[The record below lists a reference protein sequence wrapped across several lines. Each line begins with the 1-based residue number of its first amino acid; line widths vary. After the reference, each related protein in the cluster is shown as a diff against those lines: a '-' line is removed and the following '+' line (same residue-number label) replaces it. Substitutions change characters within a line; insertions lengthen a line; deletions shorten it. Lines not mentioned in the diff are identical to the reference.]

1 MHQIATTIEQ
11 SRRLLERPDIVP
23 ADSADMRFYTDMCLY
38 KAVNGQRPLTVRG
51 EIPFWDVDA
60 WSLSALWGILNSFG
74 RIYEFPT
81 TLSPEELIEKMVEI
95 IEYAEPF

>member
-1 MHQIATTIEQ
+1 MTQIATTIEQ
-11 SRRLLERPDIVP
+11 SRRLLARPDIVP
-23 ADSADMRFYTDMCLY
+23 ADSADMCLY
-38 KAVNGQRPLTVRG
+38 KAVNGQMYLTVRG

-95 IEYAEPF
+95 IETAEPF

>member
-1 MHQIATTIEQ
+1 MNQIATTIEQ
-11 SRRLLERPDIVP
+11 SRRLLARPDIVP
-23 ADSADMRFYTDMCLY
+23 ADSADMYWFKGVY
-38 KAVNGQRPLTVRG
+38 GQMFLTVRRRPRR
-51 EIPFWDVDA
+51 EATDA
-60 WSLSALWGILNSFG
+60 WSLSALWAILNSFG